1 MGKLKIS
8 HLYID
13 QLKGDGIMKMII
25 TGRHMKVREDIAEY
39 AKGKIAKF
47 DKYFNSEIKA
57 NLTFS
62 YRGKEQIFELTIP
75 MKGGVVLRAEDSA
88 RDMRE
93 AIDSV
98 VDKIGRQI
106 RKYKNKLQKRYRKE
120 ETIRFEN
127 PFDEEEEKKE
137 EEQIKIVKS
146 KRFGIKP
153 MFPKEAAMQMELIG
167 HDFFV
172 FLNAQT
178 DEVNVIYSRKDGD
191 FGLIEPY
198 L

>member
-1 MGKLKIS
+1 
-8 HLYID
+8 
-13 QLKGDGIMKMII
+13 MKMII
-25 TGRHMKVREDIAEY
+25 TGRHMTVGEDIAEY

-62 YRGKEQIFELTIP
+62 YRGEEQIFELTIP
-75 MKGGVVLRAEDSA
+75 MKGGVVLRAEDSD
-88 RDMRE
+88 RDMRV

-98 VDKIGRQI
+98 VDKIARQI
-106 RKYKNKLQKRYRKE
+106 RKYKNKLQKRYRSE

-127 PFDEEEEKKE
+127 PFDEEKEKKE

-172 FLNAQT
+172 FLNADT